1 MPSLFRGRTPSIPN
15 ATARSIAVLER
26 MTLGGVDQW
35 LTLRGRDAAQ
45 PLLLYVHGGP
55 GTPDLGAFRH
65 FVPEL
70 EEHFLVAHWCQRGGA
85 KSYVRGLGR
94 EDMTM
99 ARFDADLEELGERLL
114 QRFGQRK
121 LYLVGQ
127 SWGTVLGM
135 RLVARRPDLVAAY
148 VGVNQVVDRG
158 EEELRTHRACLRRAR
173 ERGNRRAV
181 AQLDAMGEPTDGM
194 YATLAG
200 TLSQRGWVRSL
211 GMVTHDPRRAMEIGK
226 VVALS
231 PELTVRDLY
240 FFFARLRWNME
251 LLWPEFSRVNLA
263 REIPVVDAPV
273 VFVAGE
279 HDRITSPDLA
289 RANLEALRAPHKEY
303 VLFPSSGHVA
313 CFEEPG
319 RFLEVMLRVK
329 ELGGPGGPRA
339 VPPEVGT
346 PPA

>member
-1 MPSLFRGRTPSIPN
+1 MPSLVRGTTPPIRGGT
-15 ATARSIAVLER
+15 TASIAVLER

-55 GTPDLGAFRH
+55 GTPDLGAIRH

-85 KSYVRGLGR
+85 KSYVRRLGR

-99 ARFDADLEELGERLL
+99 ARFVADLEELGERLL
-114 QRFGQRK
+114 RRFGQRK
-121 LYLVGQ
+121 LFLVGQ

-135 RLVARRPDLVAAY
+135 RLGARRPDRVAAS
-148 VGVNQVVDRG
+148 VGVNQVVDRA
-158 EEELRTHRACLRRAR
+158 EEELRTHRACLRRAH
-173 ERGNRRAV
+173 ELGNRKAV
-181 AQLDAMGEPTDGM
+181 ARLEALGEPTEGM

-200 TLSQRGWVRSL
+200 TLAQRGWVRAL
-211 GMVTHDPRRAMEIGK
+211 GMVTRDPKRAMEIGK
-226 VVALS
+226 AVALS

-251 LLWPEFSRVNLA
+251 LLWPEFSRVNFA

-279 HDRITSPDLA
+279 HDQITSPDLA
-289 RANLEALRAPHKEY
+289 RTYLEALRAPHKEF
-303 VLFPSSGHVA
+303 VPFPRSGHVA

-329 ELGGPGGPRA
+329 ERGGLAGPD
-339 VPPEVGT
+339 
-346 PPA
+346 PAPSGAGAPQA